1 MDFHQFAEMHGL
13 IIDSL
18 VTDRWTRVPTIDK
31 PRKRNGS
38 YIWDGNSGA
47 VKNWAVHDKAISYRS
62 KEYKFDPELQAKK
75 KKQATDRIA
84 RQEKAKDKAVFI
96 LEASVSQPH
105 PYLEKKGFKTG
116 TVWKDLLVV
125 PMMVDSKVVGCQL
138 IQPDGTKR
146 FLSGQ
151 ITKGASFKI
160 GEGIDVLCEGYA
172 TGLSV
177 HRAISALKLKARV
190 HVCFSASNMLEIAK
204 ECENPIVIADN
215 DPVGIRTA
223 KKIGKYWVSDV
234 EGEDFNDAEL
244 RLGIK
249 SVCQSLKSLI
259 KSL

>member
-1 MDFHQFAEMHGL
+1 MCSSDL
-13 IIDSL
+13 
-18 VTDRWTRVPTIDK
+18 
-31 PRKRNGS
+31 
-38 YIWDGNSGA
+38 
-47 VKNWAVHDKAISYRS
+47 
-62 KEYKFDPELQAKK
+62 
-75 KKQATDRIA
+75 
-84 RQEKAKDKAVFI
+84 
-96 LEASVSQPH
+96 
-105 PYLEKKGFKTG
+105 FKTG

-125 PMMVDSKVVGCQL
+125 PMMMDGMVVGCQL

-160 GEGIDVLCEGYA
+160 GDGIDVLCEGYA

-177 HRAISALKLKARV
+177 HRAITALKIKARV

-204 ECENPIVIADN
+204 ECDNPIVIADN
-215 DPVGIRTA
+215 DPVGIRIA

-244 RLGIK
+244 RLGTK